1 MSETTDDS
9 AAPDFRSA
17 DNEAGAEDWHRQTT
31 EFKALIARLTDR
43 LRKRERRIALLETAL
58 SRTVLM
64 HHVWASHLERKLE
77 RSSGA
82 GARVEADKQ
91 GPSDGAISSA
101 SSSGTASQGVV
112 VRLPHLTRTLE
123 ALFDVMREHWS
134 DCDPDHP
141 PKSSTVARAIDEKLG
156 LKPQA
161 NGEAS
166 RSAQTFAA
174 ALRPDSLSETDG
186 RHR

>member
-1 MSETTDDS
+1 MSEPTDNIPQQGS
-9 AAPDFRSA
+9 AADA
-17 DNEAGAEDWHRQTT
+17 NLGLGDVHRQT
-31 EFKALIARLTDR
+31 EEARALISRLTER
-43 LRKRERRIALLETAL
+43 LRKRDRRIALLETAL
-58 SRTVLM
+58 ARTVLM
-64 HHVWASHLERKLE
+64 HHVWASHLERKLD
-77 RSSGA
+77 R
-82 GARVEADKQ
+82 
-91 GPSDGAISSA
+91 SSA
-101 SSSGTASQGVV
+101 SSTPMQPDVQGLSGGASTSAPGPDESPPGVI

-123 ALFDVMREHWS
+123 ALFDVMREYWS
-134 DCDPDHP
+134 DWDPERP

-174 ALRPDSLSETDG
+174 ALRPDSVSELDG

>member
-1 MSETTDDS
+1 MSESTEDTPDPTRQED
-9 AAPDFRSA
+9 AARLA
-17 DNEAGAEDWHRQTT
+17 LEYWRREAEASRANTARLAARLRGRDRRIELLELA
-31 EFKALIARLTDR
+31 IAR
-43 LRKRERRIALLETAL
+43 
-58 SRTVLM
+58 TVVM
-64 HHVWASHLERKLE
+64 HHVSVGHLERRLE
-77 RSSGA
+77 RFAVPAPNAQPQRSTAEDGLASG
-82 GARVEADKQ
+82 V
-91 GPSDGAISSA
+91 
-101 SSSGTASQGVV
+101 T

-134 DCDPDHP
+134 EWDPERP

-156 LKPQA
+156 LKGQG

-174 ALRPDSLSETDG
+174 ALRPDSVNEADG